1 MYPAHIRETGERQTV
16 QEHCRN
22 TAALAAT
29 ALRPLGLEKSAYLVG
44 LLHDAG
50 KNKQE
55 YAQYLSEAVSG
66 GNAVRGSVNH
76 TFAGVRLLLDRWH
89 GGCGTFSYFDVTAE
103 LLAFAVGS
111 HHGLFDCID
120 PQQHSGF
127 FHRQTKEGIF
137 YDESRQGFLAEVADE
152 EELEHLFRD
161 AVREMAPM
169 LDRLAALST
178 QADDNEADRETAFYI
193 GLLARMLLSAVI
205 EGDRTDTATFMDG
218 IEPPVFPE
226 DMRPIWTERL
236 AFMEK
241 KLAAF
246 PRKTPIDLAR
256 HTISDTCAAGAA
268 RPGGV
273 YRLNVP
279 TGGGK
284 TLASLRFALTH
295 AAKWNCSR
303 IIFTAPLLSILD
315 QNAQVIRDY
324 IEDDALILEHHSNL
338 AEPKETPERLQ
349 ELEMLTASW
358 SAPII
363 ITTLV
368 QLLMA
373 FRLPTEGKI
382 YFDGRDAATL
392 SRRTIRH
399 NISCVLQRAGIYS
412 GTIREN
418 IAMGRPGASEEEL
431 MEAAAVAQMADY
443 IKAQPEGLDHRLE
456 QAGKNLSGGQKQR
469 VSIARAVLKNAPIYL
484 FDDSFSALDFMTE
497 ANLRRALA
505 EKAAGRTQIVVTQRV
520 TSAMSSD
527 QIFVMD
533 GGRLVDS
540 GTHRELLERC
550 KVYREIYLSQTGGER
565 R

>member
-16 QEHCRN
+16 REHCRN
-22 TAALAAT
+22 TAALAAN
-29 ALRPLGLEKSAYLVG
+29 ALRPLGLEKSAYLAG

-89 GGCGTFSYFDVTAE
+89 GGCGTFSYSDVTAE

-137 YDESRQGFLAEVADE
+137 YDESRRGSLAQVADE
-152 EELEHLFRD
+152 EELERLFRD
-161 AVREMAPM
+161 AVREMTPM

-205 EGDRTDTATFMDG
+205 EGDRTDTAAFMDNLK
-218 IEPPVFPE
+218 PPSFPE
-226 DMRPIWTERL
+226 DMRPIWVERL

-241 KLAAF
+241 RLSEF
-246 PRKTPIDLAR
+246 PRKSPIDLAR
-256 HTISDTCAAGAA
+256 RAISDACAAGAA

-295 AAKWNCSR
+295 AAKRNGSR

-324 IEDDALILEHHSNL
+324 IGDDTLILEHHSNL

-349 ELEMLTASW
+349 ALELLTASW

-368 QLLMA
+368 QLLN
-373 FRLPTEGKI
+373 T
-382 YFDGRDAATL
+382 
-392 SRRTIRH
+392 
-399 NISCVLQRAGIYS
+399 C
-412 GTIREN
+412 
-418 IAMGRPGASEEEL
+418 
-431 MEAAAVAQMADY
+431 
-443 IKAQPEGLDHRLE
+443 
-456 QAGKNLSGGQKQR
+456 
-469 VSIARAVLKNAPIYL
+469 
-484 FDDSFSALDFMTE
+484 FS
-497 ANLRRALA
+497 
-505 EKAAGRTQIVVTQRV
+505 GRTSAIRRFHALCGSVIVIDEVQTV
-520 TSAMSSD
+520 PGKMLTLFNLAVNFLSEVCGATIVLCSA
-527 QIFVMD
+527 
-533 GGRLVDS
+533 
-540 GTHRELLERC
+540 T
-550 KVYREIYLSQTGGER
+550 
-565 R
+565 

>member
-55 YAQYLSEAVSG
+55 YAQSLSEAVSG

-205 EGDRTDTATFMDG
+205 EGDRTDTAAFMDG
-218 IEPPVFPE
+218 IELPVFPE
-226 DMRPIWTERL
+226 DMRPIWAERL

-368 QLLMA
+368 QLLNTCFSGRTSAIRRFHALCGSVIVIDEVQTVPGKMLTLFNLA
-373 FRLPTEGKI
+373 VNFLSEVCGATIVLCSPPSPVWRQPTIPCTASPSIWFRSKRHCGTSLSAPTSKTP
-382 YFDGRDAATL
+382 DVPSWRS
-392 SRRTIRH
+392 SRRSLRRH
-399 NISCVLQRAGIYS
+399 CRRATVCWWCATQKRRRRSCSSRCKP
-412 GTIREN
+412 R
-418 IAMGRPGASEEEL
+418 IAGASICPPPC
-431 MEAAAVAQMADY
+431 AC
-443 IKAQPEGLDHRLE
+443 
-456 QAGKNLSGGQKQR
+456 S
-469 VSIARAVLKNAPIYL
+469 
-484 FDDSFSALDFMTE
+484 T
-497 ANLRRALA
+497 
-505 EKAAGRTQIVVTQRV
+505 AGRLCKPCSPRW
-520 TSAMSSD
+520 TSPPPTGKGSSA
-527 QIFVMD
+527 
-533 GGRLVDS
+533 S
-540 GTHRELLERC
+540 P
-550 KVYREIYLSQTGGER
+550 R